1 MVAHDNP
8 ILLKQELGRRLRAA
22 REANGLSL
30 IEAAT
35 RLEIARSTMS
45 RIENGQAA
53 VSVHLVRSMLDL
65 YDVYDED
72 LLDVVRRARQP
83 GWWKAHGI
91 SNKDFIALESGA
103 NRVSCFHPDLVYGLL
118 QTADYARAVFTAG
131 MRRQLNET
139 WLDNQLDVRLIRQE
153 RLVDPDE
160 PLKLTAV
167 IGEFALY
174 RQVGGAAVMR
184 AQLRHLAL
192 ATELPT
198 VDLRILPA
206 STLAVDAVYGP
217 FTILDFP
224 REHQA
229 SIVHL
234 QSVLGNEVRDRE
246 HQVATARM
254 KFDRIRSLAL
264 GAQES
269 VDLIERVAA
278 ERLSEE

>member
-1 MVAHDNP
+1 MVANDNP

-22 REANGLSL
+22 REAMGLNL
-30 IEAAT
+30 VEAAT

-65 YDVYDED
+65 YDVYDKD

-103 NRVSCFHPDLVYGLL
+103 NKVSCFQPDLVYGLL
-118 QTADYARAVFTAG
+118 QTADYARAMFVAG

-139 WLDNQLDVRLIRQE
+139 WLDTQLDVRLIRQE
-153 RLVDPDE
+153 RLVDPNE
-160 PLKLTAV
+160 PLELTVV

-174 RQVGGAAVMR
+174 RQVGGVEVMR

-198 VDLRILPA
+198 VNLRILPA
-206 STLAVDAVYGP
+206 STFVPEVFYGA

-224 REHQA
+224 REHQV
-229 SIVHL
+229 SIVHTRN
-234 QSVLGNEVRDRE
+234 VLGTDVKDRE
-246 HQVATARM
+246 HQVTTARM

-278 ERLSEE
+278 ELQSEE

>member
-1 MVAHDNP
+1 MGAQDNP
-8 ILLKQELGRRLRAA
+8 ILLKQELGRRLRAV
-22 REANGLSL
+22 RESAGLGM
-30 IEAAT
+30 IEAAE
-35 RLEIARSTMS
+35 RLEIARSSMS
-45 RIENGQAA
+45 RIENGQAT
-53 VSVHLVRSMLDL
+53 VSVHLVRSMMDL

-72 LLDVVRRARQP
+72 LLDLVRRARHP

-103 NRVSCFHPDLVYGLL
+103 TQITSFQPDLVHGLL

-131 MRRQLNET
+131 KKRQQSEM

-153 RLVDPDE
+153 RLADPDE
-160 PLKLTAV
+160 PLRLEMVLGEYALHRP
-167 IGEFALY
+167 IGSVE
-174 RQVGGAAVMR
+174 VMR

-206 STLAVDAVYGP
+206 GTFALDAVYGA

-234 QSVLGNEVRDRE
+234 QHVLGTERKDKE
-246 HQVATARM
+246 HHVTMARM
-254 KFDRIRSLAL
+254 KFDRIRRLAL
-264 GAQES
+264 GSQES
-269 VDLIERVAA
+269 VDLIERVAD
-278 ERLSEE
+278 RLSFEG

>member
-22 REANGLSL
+22 REALGLNL
-30 IEAAT
+30 IEAAN

-103 NRVSCFHPDLVYGLL
+103 NRVSCFQPDLVYGLL
-118 QTADYARAVFTAG
+118 QTADYARAVFAAG
-131 MRRQLNET
+131 MRRQRNET

-153 RLVDPDE
+153 RLVDPSE
-160 PLKLTAV
+160 PLELTAV
-167 IGEFALY
+167 LGEFALY
-174 RQVGGAAVMR
+174 RQVGGEEVMR

-198 VDLRILPA
+198 VDLRILPT

-224 REHQA
+224 REHQV
-229 SIVHL
+229 SILHL
-234 QSVLGNEVRDRE
+234 QSLLGNEVRDRE
-246 HQVATARM
+246 RQVATAKM
-254 KFDRIRSLAL
+254 KFDRIRSMAL
-264 GAQES
+264 GQQES

-278 ERLSEE
+278 ERSS

>member
-22 REANGLSL
+22 REALGLNL

-83 GWWKAHGI
+83 GWWKAHGV
-91 SNKDFIALESGA
+91 SNRDFIALESGA
-103 NRVSCFHPDLVYGLL
+103 NRVSCFQPDLVYGLL
-118 QTADYARAVFTAG
+118 QTADYARAVFAAG
-131 MRRQLNET
+131 MRRQRNET

-153 RLVDPDE
+153 RLVDPNE
-160 PLKLTAV
+160 PLELTAV

-174 RQVGGAAVMR
+174 RQVGGVEVMR

-224 REHQA
+224 REHQV
-229 SIVHL
+229 SILHL

-246 HQVATARM
+246 RQVATARM

-264 GAQES
+264 GPQES

-278 ERLSEE
+278 ERSS